1 MIASGAVTSAGRFL
15 FAGTNAVEFHKSRY
29 RFSSFV
35 Y

>member
-1 MIASGAVTSAGRFL
+1 MIASGAGINAGRFL
-15 FAGTNAVEFHKSRY
+15 FAGTNAVEFHKSRC